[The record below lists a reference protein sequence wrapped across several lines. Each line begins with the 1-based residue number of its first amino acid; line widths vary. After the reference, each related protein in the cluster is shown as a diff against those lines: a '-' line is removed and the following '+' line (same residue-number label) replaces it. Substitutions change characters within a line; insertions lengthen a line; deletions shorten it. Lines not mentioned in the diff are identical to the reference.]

1 VVSEAGIAVKARIC
15 VVTVNVP
22 FAEWFLLNQLE
33 ATGREFDL
41 SVYLNAIG
49 DGDRQFLGRRGIDA
63 KVIPV
68 AIERKIHPVRDLRA
82 LLHLWRAMRRER
94 YALVHSTT
102 PKAGLLAMFAAW
114 LARVPVRIHTFTG
127 QVWFTSSG
135 LGRFVLKTADR
146 FTAFFATHILV
157 DSPSQRRFIVAE
169 GVVSAEKSAVLA
181 HGSLSGVDVAKFAPD
196 KQVRARMRAEAGI
209 PDDAIVILY
218 MARLTRDKGALN
230 MANAFARL
238 DRLRPGKAHLMIVGP
253 DEEQLLPSIK
263 AICRDCLERVHFY
276 DRTSVP
282 EDFMVASDIL
292 CLPSFREGFGTV
304 LINAAAAG
312 IPAVA
317 ARIYGSEDAVVD
329 GETGLLHVVGD
340 PDDVADKLRMLID
353 DPALRTRLG
362 QRGLERVA
370 REFSEERITSE
381 LLAMYRACIQNASR
395 KIGA

>member
-1 VVSEAGIAVKARIC
+1 

-22 FAEWFLLNQLE
+22 FAEWFLLHQLE
-33 ATGREFDL
+33 ATSREYDL
-41 SVYLNAIG
+41 TVHLWAQG
-49 DGDRQFLGRRGIDA
+49 DSDLQFLSRRGISA
-63 KVIPV
+63 KVVPTGLV
-68 AIERKIHPVRDLRA
+68 RKINPISDLRA
-82 LLHLWRAMRRER
+82 LLQLWRAMRRER
-94 YALVHSTT
+94 FVLVHSTG
-102 PKAGLLAMFAAW
+102 PKAGLLAMCAAW

-135 LGRFVLKTADR
+135 LARFVIKSADK

-157 DSPSQRRFIVAE
+157 DSPSQRKFIVEE
-169 GVVSAEKSAVLA
+169 GVVSAKKSAVLA
-181 HGSLSGVDVAKFAPD
+181 HGSLSGVDVAKFAPN
-196 KQVRARMRAEAGI
+196 KQSRAKVRAAAGI
-209 PDDAIVILY
+209 PEDAPVILH

-238 DRLRPGKAHLMIVGP
+238 DRLRPGMAHLLIVGP
-253 DEEQLLPSIK
+253 DEEQLIPTIR

-276 DRTSVP
+276 DRTTVP
-282 EDFMVASDIL
+282 EEFMAASDIL
-292 CLPSFREGFGTV
+292 CLPSYREGFGTV

-329 GETGLLHVVGD
+329 GETGLLHRVGD

-353 DPALRTRLG
+353 DPLLRARLG

-370 REFSEERITSE
+370 RDFSEDLLTSE
-381 LLAMYRACIQNASR
+381 LMAMYRACVGRSA
-395 KIGA
+395 K